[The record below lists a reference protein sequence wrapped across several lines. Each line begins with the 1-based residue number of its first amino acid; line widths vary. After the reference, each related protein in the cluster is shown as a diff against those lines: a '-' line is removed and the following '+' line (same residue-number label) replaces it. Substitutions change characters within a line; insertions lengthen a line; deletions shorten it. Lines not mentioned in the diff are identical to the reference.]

1 MRRALTMLTIGMALA
16 LPSCGAPAL
25 AQDPPRPVPGE
36 GPNCSPV
43 HELKADALVTRI
55 LQDND
60 GDWWA
65 TVRFTSTG
73 RTLIGYLS
81 RATGKFCLT
90 GEGRTQPEA

>member
-1 MRRALTMLTIGMALA
+1 MTRLLTMVTMGVLLSTCTAT
-16 LPSCGAPAL
+16 PSF
-25 AQDPPRPVPGE
+25 AQAPPRPPGE

-43 HELKADALVTRI
+43 HELRADAVVTRI
-55 LQDND
+55 MQDND

-81 RATGKFCLT
+81 RATGKFCLA